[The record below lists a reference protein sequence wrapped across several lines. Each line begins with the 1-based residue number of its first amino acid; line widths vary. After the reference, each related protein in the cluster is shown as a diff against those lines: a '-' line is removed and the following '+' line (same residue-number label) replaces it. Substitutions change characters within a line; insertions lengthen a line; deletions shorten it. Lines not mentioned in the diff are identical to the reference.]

1 VGEVTAEAKHL
12 ARELTEKVRQETEIR
27 VTARAPWCACASD
40 AEECMSHAGI
50 WVNAAAAVF
59 WIISARLVVA
69 RIIGIRG

>member
-1 VGEVTAEAKHL
+1 
-12 ARELTEKVRQETEIR
+12 
-27 VTARAPWCACASD
+27 
-40 AEECMSHAGI
+40 MSHAGI